1 MSVDVNVP
9 DAAGLT
15 IAQRAQAIID
25 KDLQPWADL
34 MNVASKKAFQNAV
47 DAYNQ
52 AGPNAGVPWP
62 KGYMVW
68 GVNKPLV
75 LAVEAGEAAMDAT
88 LFTQTIVM
96 VPAPK
101 PTVPALVINTD
112 PSVTGKPGL
121 FEAQGD
127 NPSIAVGTEH
137 AQDGHDYI
145 KAGPF
150 GYEFA
155 SPYPDKGVYLWN
167 QIS

>member
-1 MSVDVNVP
+1 MSIDVNVP

-15 IAQRAQAIID
+15 IAQRAQMIID
-25 KDLQPWADL
+25 NVLKPWAA
-34 MNVASKKAFQNAV
+34 NQTASNKLSFDNAV
-47 DAYNQ
+47 ATAKATGNPPPTSY
-52 AGPNAGVPWP
+52 V
-62 KGYMVW
+62 VW
-68 GVNKPLV
+68 GVNAPLV
-75 LAVEAGEAAMDAT
+75 LAIEAGEAKADAT
-88 LFTQTIVM
+88 LFTQTSVT

-101 PTVPALVINTD
+101 PVVPALVINTD

-155 SPYPDKGVYLWN
+155 SPYPDKGVYLWT